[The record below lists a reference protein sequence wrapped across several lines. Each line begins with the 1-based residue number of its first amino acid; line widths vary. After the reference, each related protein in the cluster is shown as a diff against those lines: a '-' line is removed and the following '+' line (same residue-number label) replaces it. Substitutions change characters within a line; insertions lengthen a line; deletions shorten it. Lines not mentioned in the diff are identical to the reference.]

1 MFKSPFEAINS
12 IRTSDLKSDKKIKTV
27 TEESVDKKELEKAYI
42 EEVLNDEEK
51 FQELYESVRYNDKEI
66 DETTAKI
73 FYEKKQQNKKEY
85 ALIEAKVSELK
96 NRVEENLL
104 KNDFVF
110 DISKNSQLKKYMSNV
125 FGENKSSINAKDY
138 IYLMKLKEDLD
149 LKIQNELTETEDL

>member
-27 TEESVDKKELEKAYI
+27 TEKSVDKKELEKAYI
-42 EEVLNDEEK
+42 EEVLSDEEK

-110 DISKNSQLKKYMSNV
+110 DISKNSQLKKYISNV

>member
-42 EEVLNDEEK
+42 EEVLSDEEK

>member
-42 EEVLNDEEK
+42 EEVLSDEEK

-110 DISKNSQLKKYMSNV
+110 DISKNSQLKKYISNV